1 MVRRVFFSFHFD
13 GDAWRTNQVRN
24 AGVVTRHPPVSHTRW
39 EQIRRT
45 GARAI
50 RAWIDPRI
58 DWASCTIVLI
68 GEQTAERPWVRYEI
82 AKSWEENKALLG
94 IRIHRLLDSD
104 GRPSGKGPDPFSQVF
119 PPDFLQGHSLQGV
132 VPVYDPP
139 GSNSR
144 AVYAHITANI
154 VGWVE
159 QALLLRDFRIRESGD
174 G

>member
-58 DWASCTIVLI
+58 EWASCTIVLI

-144 AVYAHITANI
+144 AVYAHITANM